1 LEKQFYGLRLE
12 MNRMIC
18 LLERD
23 NLAGQ
28 QDKPGIFGPAR
39 SLDEVAVGSDT
50 HHVEASA
57 AERAPG
63 VVFTTTIDPGHGT
76 SHVRH
81 HSEPFSDSRRPTPG
95 GFRAE
100 SGHVSLGRLPKLQFP
115 VFSGDDPQLW
125 KSRCESYFSMF
136 GVEEILWIQVAGM
149 HFEGAVAHWW
159 QSVERCLESASWPEL
174 CRLLHE
180 RFGHDQ
186 HEALIRQLFHIRQV
200 GSVADYVEHFSALV
214 DQLAAYETVDNLL
227 YYAMRF
233 IDGLRDDIKPMVMIQ
248 RPVTLD
254 SACDLVLVQ
263 EALDS
268 SKKVSNRCYEPS
280 FSRTA
285 RKSVYPSLMPHAI
298 DK

>member
-81 HSEPFSDSRRPTPG
+81 HSEPFSDSHHPIPG

-100 SGHVSLGRLPKLQFP
+100 SGHVSQGRLPKLQFP
-115 VFSGDDPQLW
+115 VFSSDDPQLW

-159 QSVERCLESASWPEL
+159 QSVERCLESVSSPEL

-180 RFGHDQ
+180 RFGRDQ

-200 GSVADYVEHFSALV
+200 GSMADYVEHFSALV

-254 SACDLVLVQ
+254 SACALVLVQ